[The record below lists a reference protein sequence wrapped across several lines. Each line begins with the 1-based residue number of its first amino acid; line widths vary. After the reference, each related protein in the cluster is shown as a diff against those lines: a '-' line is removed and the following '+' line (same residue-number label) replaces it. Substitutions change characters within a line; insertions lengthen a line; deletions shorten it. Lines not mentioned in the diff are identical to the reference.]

1 MDNNH
6 QSRVNEEISEIS
18 PLLGKIDK
26 SNPYKVPRNY
36 FSTLETDIL
45 QKVKEEVVIGNHQ
58 EWNLMEQIKTWL
70 QQLTM
75 PRLAMAMAGVLV
87 LIVAGALVFNNDNS
101 NAVVSIPADQEIFEY
116 LEQNISDFD
125 EGDFVEI
132 MNPEDLEG
140 FSLISDPDID
150 LQEFIELEDIDIES
164 IL

>member
-75 PRLAMAMAGVLV
+75 PRLAMAMASVLV